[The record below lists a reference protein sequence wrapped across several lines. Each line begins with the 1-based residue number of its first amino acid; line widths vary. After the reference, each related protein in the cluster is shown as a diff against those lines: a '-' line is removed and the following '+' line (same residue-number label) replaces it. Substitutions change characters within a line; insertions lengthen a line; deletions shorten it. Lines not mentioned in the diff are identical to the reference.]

1 MQDDFAFRYYASAG
15 RPGDNISP
23 EAWALRTERKSGGE
37 TAYFITKDDFEDYD
51 DYTNQRERVEVEI
64 SEDEY
69 REIVKGLEDLKLSA
83 LPEGKGEGFDGR
95 NYEVKIAKNGA
106 IVSFSWWMD
115 PPTEWQPLLDVVNK
129 IAKVFQSKF

>member
-1 MQDDFAFRYYASAG
+1 MQKDFAFRYHASAG

-23 EAWALRTERKSGGE
+23 EAWTLRTERKSGGE
-37 TAYFITKDDFEDYD
+37 TAYFITKNDFEDYD
-51 DYTNQRERVEVEI
+51 DYANPQERVEVEI

-69 REIVKGLEDLKLSA
+69 REIVKGLGDLKIST

-95 NYEVKIAKNGA
+95 SYEIEVANNGA
-106 IVSFSWWMD
+106 VVTLSWWLD
-115 PPTEWQPLLDVVNK
+115 PPTEWQPLLDVVDK